1 MIGCTAVPGGV
12 RRVDMWLFTFV
23 CYPPFRASPGR
34 DSGGRRNAA
43 TGIAL
48 SRRTGEFAMKVI
60 AIAALVLVASCFDA
74 SAKRWCYV
82 SQDGA
87 QSCGFSSKKQ
97 CEAARKGNSVDNC
110 TRR

>member
-1 MIGCTAVPGGV
+1 LDTAPICDLLPTFAT
-12 RRVDMWLFTFV
+12 RFLRV
-23 CYPPFRASPGR
+23 SPGR
-34 DSGGRRNAA
+34 DDADHHRNAA
-43 TGIAL
+43 NGFAL
-48 SRRTGEFAMKVI
+48 SRRTGEFTMKVI
-60 AIAALVLVASCFDA
+60 AIAALVLAASTLDA